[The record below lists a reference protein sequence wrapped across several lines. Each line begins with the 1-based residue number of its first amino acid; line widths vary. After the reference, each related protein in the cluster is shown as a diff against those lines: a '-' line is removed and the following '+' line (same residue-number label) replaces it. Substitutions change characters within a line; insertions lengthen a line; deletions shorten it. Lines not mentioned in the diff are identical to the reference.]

1 MTTKKI
7 AIVLI
12 SILCSSSVF
21 AADYWQRYSAK
32 ETDQFGVEATFYG
45 LETNAIRSVLQSDM
59 HITVPAADGTMHTYA
74 LTPSRVLPEALAR
87 KYPQLQSYVGV
98 NVEHPQLTGRFD
110 WSHRGMHAMFDTPSQ
125 DRTEQTLRTFIDPVN
140 ASKHRVYQ
148 VSDETLHN
156 FRHQHNKLAPKII
169 RELSVNQPTATK
181 QRRLVQARTSSSII
195 TYRLAITATGD
206 YSAFIGAENKA
217 DVMAELTAM
226 TNRLNEVFLV
236 EVGARFELVSNNDDV
251 VFLDAE
257 TDPFNNDSD
266 DGTLN
271 RDVQDNAIGVLNY
284 DIGHVVNSDGGGL
297 AVLNSLC
304 SRAFK
309 ADGLS
314 GIAATGSNDAFWV
327 DIVAHELGHQFGA
340 THTFNSDAG
349 SCDGNGSAQTAVEPG
364 SGSTIMSYAG
374 LCSDTNV
381 STFVH
386 DNFHAI
392 SLAQML
398 EHRQIVDEN
407 QFGFYL
413 NSCGTVSVSGNNH
426 PEVDA
431 GNDYTIPANTYFELT
446 ATASDVNPDDVLT
459 YSWEQ
464 IDAAGFGG
472 ASSSE
477 EDVLTDQGTGPLIRA
492 RTPSVSPSRHI
503 PDRTV
508 QRSGNVVIGE
518 VLPTTSR
525 TMDFSITVRD
535 NQGGV
540 ARDEM
545 TVTVDNTA
553 GPLEI
558 TTELSGQFFE
568 TNPISI
574 NWNVNDTDAARFNC
588 ATLDA
593 FISINGGVT
602 YDQQVAS
609 NLPNNGSASINLPI
623 TNGRQNFQTL
633 MLKCSDNI
641 FFASHRGTFS
651 SDIEGIP
658 LTITGQSMLTVT
670 EDASITL
677 SLSDFSTNETAS
689 TLTVLSGTHYTF
701 DGLTVT
707 PSADFNGNLSVNVQ
721 ASAGANTSA
730 SFAAQVTVTPV
741 NDPPT
746 ATSSTASFVANTT
759 DNVINLSVND
769 VDGDTLTITEATT
782 DGNGTVVIAGE
793 TLQYTPEADF
803 TGSET
808 ISYTVSDGSES
819 ASATVT
825 VDVTPEPVVL
835 TVSGFTETT
844 TQEDIPVQISIEDF
858 TTNIQATGM
867 VILSGANYTVSDST
881 ITPSANFNG
890 TLAVNVQLSAGDVLA
905 DVFVANITVDPVNDA
920 PVVND
925 ETRSTTSG
933 TAISINVLTN
943 DTDVDNDTLS
953 VTSIDYSGTGSATL
967 DNNIISYTSAASF
980 TGTETIT
987 YVVTDGTEDV
997 TGTITITVTAP
1008 PVSPPSSGG
1017 GGGGSMHWLLLLGLF
1032 GLTLQR
1038 RFSIIKDIK

>member
-1 MTTKKI
+1 MTLKKI
-7 AIVLI
+7 AIALS
-12 SILCSSSVF
+12 SILFCSSVL
-21 AADYWQRYSAK
+21 AADYWQRFSAK

-45 LETNAIRSVLQSDM
+45 LENSALQSQLQGDM
-59 HITVPAADGTMHTYA
+59 RITVPAADGSMHTFS
-74 LTPSRVLPEALAR
+74 LTPSSVLPEALAR
-87 KYPQLQSYVGV
+87 KYPQLQSYIGVSVG
-98 NVEHPQLTGRFD
+98 NPQLTGRFD

-125 DRTEQTLRTFIDPVN
+125 DGTDQSLRTFIDPVN

-148 VSDETLHN
+148 ISDKTLHQ

-169 RELSVNQPTATK
+169 PGLATTQPTAAK
-181 QRRLVQARTSSSII
+181 QRRQVQARTPSDII

-236 EVGARFELVSNNDDV
+236 EVGAQFELVSNNDDV
-251 VFLDAE
+251 IFLDAE

-271 RDVQDNAIGVLNY
+271 RDVQDDAIGVLNY
-284 DIGHVVNSDGGGL
+284 DIGHIVNSDGGGL

-314 GIAATGSNDAFWV
+314 GIAGTGNNDAFWV

-340 THTFNSDAG
+340 THTFNSAAG
-349 SCDGNGSAQTAVEPG
+349 SCDGNGSPDTAVEPG

-386 DNFHAI
+386 DNFHAV

-446 ATASDVNPDDVLT
+446 ARASDVNPNDVLT

-464 IDAAGFGG
+464 TDVAGFAG
-472 ASSSE
+472 ASNSE
-477 EDVLTDQGTGPLIRA
+477 EDVLTDQGSGPLIRA
-492 RTPSVSPSRHI
+492 RTPSISPNRHI

-553 GPLEI
+553 GPFEI
-558 TTELSGQFFE
+558 TTDLSGQFFE
-568 TNPISI
+568 TNPISLD
-574 NWNVNDTDAARFNC
+574 WNVNGTDAARFNC
-588 ATLDA
+588 ATLNA
-593 FISINGGVT
+593 FISNNGGVS
-602 YDQQVAS
+602 YDQQIAS
-609 NLPNNGSASINLPI
+609 NLPNNGSASINLPV

-633 MLKCSDNI
+633 QLKCSENI

-658 LTITGQSMLTVT
+658 LTITGQSALTIS
-670 EDASITL
+670 EDATITL
-677 SLSDFSTNETAS
+677 SLSDFSTNETA
-689 TLTVLSGTHYTF
+689 TNLTVLPGTNYTF
-701 DGLTVT
+701 DGLAIT
-707 PSADFNGNLSVNVQ
+707 PSADFNGTLSVNVQ
-721 ASAGANTSA
+721 ASAGENTSSPFTA
-730 SFAAQVTVTPV
+730 LITVAPV
-741 NDPPT
+741 NDAPI
-746 ATSSTASFVANTT
+746 ATLSTASFVANTT

-769 VDGDTLTITEATT
+769 VDGDTLTITDATT
-782 DGNGTVVIAGE
+782 DGNGTVVIAGQ
-793 TLQYTPEADF
+793 TLQYTPATDF

-808 ISYTVSDGSES
+808 ISYTVSDGIDS

-835 TVSGFTETT
+835 TVEGFTETT

-867 VILSGANYTVSDST
+867 VILSGANYTVSDTT
-881 ITPSANFNG
+881 IMPSANFNG

-905 DVFVANITVDPVNDA
+905 DVFVANITVDPVNDT
-920 PVVND
+920 PVIND

-953 VTSIDYSGTGSATL
+953 VTSIDYSGTGTATL
-967 DNNIISYTSAASF
+967 DNNIVSYTSAASF

-997 TGTITITVTAP
+997 TGTVTVTVTAP
-1008 PVSPPSSGG
+1008 TPTSSGG
-1017 GGGGSMHWLLLLGLF
+1017 GGGGTMHWLLLLGLL
-1032 GLTLQR
+1032 GLALQR
-1038 RFSIIKDIK
+1038 RCILTKE

>member
-1 MTTKKI
+1 MTRNI
-7 AIVLI
+7 AFAL
-12 SILCSSSVF
+12 SILLFSSYTL
-21 AADYWQRYSAK
+21 AADYWQRFSAK
-32 ETDQFGVEATFYG
+32 ETDEFGVSATFYG
-45 LETNAIRSVLQSDM
+45 LESSAINAVLQNDLQV
-59 HITVPAADGTMHTYA
+59 TVPAADGTMHTFA
-74 LTPSRVLPEALAR
+74 LTPSRVLPEELTR
-87 KYPQLQSYVGV
+87 KYSQLQSYVGV

-110 WSHRGMHAMFDTPSQ
+110 WSHLGMHAMFDTPSQ
-125 DRTEQTLRTFIDPVN
+125 DDTEQTLRTFIDPVN

-148 VSDETLHN
+148 ISDKTLHQ

-169 RELSVNQPTATK
+169 RELSINQPTATK
-181 QRRLVQARTSSSII
+181 QRRLVQARTPSSII

-217 DVMAELTAM
+217 DVMAKLTAM

-236 EVGARFELVSNNDDV
+236 EVGAQFELVSNNDDV
-251 VFLDAE
+251 IFLDAE

-271 RDVQDNAIGVLNY
+271 RDVQDDAIGVLNY

-314 GIAATGSNDAFWV
+314 GIAGTGNNDAFWV

-340 THTFNSDAG
+340 THTFNSAAG
-349 SCDGNGSAQTAVEPG
+349 SCDGNGSPDTAVEPG

-386 DNFHAI
+386 DNFHAV

-446 ATASDVNPDDVLT
+446 ATASDVNPNDVLT

-464 IDAAGFGG
+464 TDIAGFGG

-492 RTPSVSPSRHI
+492 RTPSVSSSRQI

-508 QRSGNVVIGE
+508 QRSGNVGIGE

-553 GPLEI
+553 GPFEI
-558 TTELSGQFFE
+558 TTDLSGQFFE
-568 TNPISI
+568 TNPISLD
-574 NWNVNDTDAARFNC
+574 WNVNGTDAARFNC
-588 ATLDA
+588 ATLDV
-593 FISINGGVT
+593 FISNNGGIT
-602 YDQQVAS
+602 YEQQIAS

-633 MLKCSDNI
+633 QLKCSNNI

-658 LTITGQSMLTVT
+658 LTITGQSILTVT
-670 EDASITL
+670 EDVPLTL
-677 SLSDFSTNETAS
+677 SLSDFNTNESAS
-689 TLTVLSGTHYTF
+689 TLTVLSGTNYTF
-701 DGLTVT
+701 EGLVVT
-707 PSADFNGNLSVNVQ
+707 PSTDFNGILSVNVQ

-730 SFAAQVTVTPV
+730 IFAAQVTVSPV
-741 NDPPT
+741 NDAPI

-759 DNVINLSVND
+759 DNVITLSVDD
-769 VDGDTLTITEATT
+769 VDGDTLTITDATT
-782 DGNGTVVIAGE
+782 NGNGTVVIAGQ
-793 TLQYTPEADF
+793 TLQYTPAADF

-819 ASATVT
+819 ASASVTVT
-825 VDVTPEPVVL
+825 VTPEPVIL
-835 TVSGFTETT
+835 TVTGFTETT

-858 TTNIQATGM
+858 TTNIQATDM
-867 VILSGANYTVSDST
+867 VILSGANYTVSDNA

-890 TLAVNVQLSAGDVLA
+890 TLSVNVQLSAGDVLA
-905 DVFVANITVDPVNDA
+905 DVFVANITVDPVNDT
-920 PVVND
+920 PVIND

-953 VTSIDYSGTGSATL
+953 VTSIDYSGSGTATL
-967 DNNIISYTSAASF
+967 DNNIVRYTSAASF

-987 YVVTDGTEDV
+987 YVVTDGTEAV
-997 TGTITITVTAP
+997 TGTVTVTVTAP
-1008 PVSPPSSGG
+1008 PEPTPTPSGG
-1017 GGGGSMHWLLLLGLF
+1017 GGGGTMHWLLLLGLL
-1032 GLTLQR
+1032 GLALQR
-1038 RFSIIKDIK
+1038 RCILTQE